1 MHGKGI
7 YKWPD
12 GSEFEGNYSNN
23 LKEGYGEY
31 RWTNGKIYQG
41 MYKNGVKHG
50 KGVYIKKNGQKK
62 EVMYN
67 KGELVKNYV
76 KEYENNNN
84 DILSIYSYK
93 ENNNFSSGE

>member
-1 MHGKGI
+1 M
-7 YKWPD
+7 
-12 GSEFEGNYSNN
+12 
-23 LKEGYGEY
+23 
-31 RWTNGKIYQG
+31 RKI
-41 MYKNGVKHG
+41 N
-50 KGVYIKKNGQKK
+50 KKNGQKK